1 MAAQSNYQTAAN
13 LSCHKMCQHDS
24 DSELDNGA
32 FMCCVGLKDENIAR
46 HRVP

>member
-1 MAAQSNYQTAAN
+1 MAAQSNYQAAAN
-13 LSCHKMCQHDS
+13 NMRQHDS